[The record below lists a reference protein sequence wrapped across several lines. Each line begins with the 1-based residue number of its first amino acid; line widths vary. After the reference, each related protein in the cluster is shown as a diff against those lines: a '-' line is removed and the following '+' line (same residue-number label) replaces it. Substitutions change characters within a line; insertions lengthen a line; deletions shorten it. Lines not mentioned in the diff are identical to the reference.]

1 MNIGESKGI
10 SEAWILVRPKKYCS
24 GKSSIGDGSLA
35 GLQTIKNRRLGERES
50 NTVILEVEKVMTG
63 FRSDSGDESLR

>member
-1 MNIGESKGI
+1 M
-10 SEAWILVRPKKYCS
+10 RPKNCCS

-35 GLQTIKNRRLGERES
+35 GLQTIKNRRLGERERG
-50 NTVILEVEKVMTG
+50 THLVILEVEKVMTG